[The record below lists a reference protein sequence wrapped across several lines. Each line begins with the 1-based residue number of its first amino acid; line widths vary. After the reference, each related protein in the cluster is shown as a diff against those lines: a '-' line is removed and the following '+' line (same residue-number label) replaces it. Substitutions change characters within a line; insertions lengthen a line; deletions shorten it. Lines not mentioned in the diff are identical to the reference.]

1 MEGINPRYIL
11 NAYVNTTMY
20 PPVLLYF
27 NKIIKKEKFFD
38 MSSPI
43 FPIF

>member
-1 MEGINPRYIL
+1 
-11 NAYVNTTMY
+11 MY

-43 FPIF
+43 FPIFWSPVPIKSRGLFD